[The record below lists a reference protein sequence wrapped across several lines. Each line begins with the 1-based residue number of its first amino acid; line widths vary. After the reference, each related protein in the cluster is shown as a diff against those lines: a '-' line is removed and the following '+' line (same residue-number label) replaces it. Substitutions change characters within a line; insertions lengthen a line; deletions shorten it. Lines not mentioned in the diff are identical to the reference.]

1 MTTSDDNKVSEDR
14 REALRYAFAIG
25 SGAALASTL
34 AGPASAQTTADNT
47 LDRIRAN
54 KVLRIAVLPGELPYF
69 NKDLATGTWSGFSIE
84 MANDIAKLL
93 DVQLEYTEST
103 YGNSILDLQSNKIDL
118 GFALNPTPQR
128 ALVVDFCATVFPHPF
143 GAMLKKGIEARTW
156 ADINKPEIRIAVD
169 VGSANEAVARRFAPN
184 ATIKSLKSRDEVMLE
199 MSSGRV
205 DCVVNALVLGLTAIA
220 KNPNLGTY
228 KILQSPSVAIPSSM
242 AVRRE
247 PDKRWRDFLS
257 VWVDYNRGIGQMRE
271 WFIKGLSLSGVKPED
286 VPVELNICPRRSKGI
301 SEPPHDRRF
310 LPDAAT
316 LSERLRH
323 DLDLVD
329 DPAGEPS
336 VGGRVK
342 PASLN
347 GEAILADPVSPI
359 GYLVAIRPDLP
370 ELRALHDPVRVMA
383 TPTCSVLNAPGTLIR
398 LSGNMHPIHRR
409 HDNFQL
415 FGDSLTIGQ
424 QRP

>member
-1 MTTSDDNKVSEDR
+1 MALALLLRRGARVRLRRPAREAGVTTSDDESKVSEDR
-14 REALRYAFAIG
+14 REALRYALAIG
-25 SGAALASTL
+25 SGAALASAL
-34 AGPASAQTTADNT
+34 ATPASAQASPDNT

-84 MANDIAKLL
+84 MANDMAKLL
-93 DVQLEYTEST
+93 DVKLEYTEST

-128 ALVVDFCATVFPHPF
+128 ALVVDFTATVFPHPF
-143 GAMLKKGIEARTW
+143 GAMLKKGLEARTW
-156 ADINKPEIRIAVD
+156 ADVNKPEVNIAVD
-169 VGSANEAVARRFAPN
+169 VGSANEAIARRFAPN

-271 WFIKGLSLSGVKPED
+271 WFVKGLALSNVKPED
-286 VPVELNICPRRSKGI
+286 VPVELNI
-301 SEPPHDRRF
+301 
-310 LPDAAT
+310 
-316 LSERLRH
+316 
-323 DLDLVD
+323 
-329 DPAGEPS
+329 
-336 VGGRVK
+336 
-342 PASLN
+342 
-347 GEAILADPVSPI
+347 
-359 GYLVAIRPDLP
+359 
-370 ELRALHDPVRVMA
+370 
-383 TPTCSVLNAPGTLIR
+383 
-398 LSGNMHPIHRR
+398 
-409 HDNFQL
+409 
-415 FGDSLTIGQ
+415 
-424 QRP
+424 